1 MDIAV
6 LMPVFAMA
14 GLSFIVWLRLYQTR
28 LAEMKSKRIHPQ
40 RVASSSGM
48 AQLVEDSR
56 AADNFRNLFELPVLF
71 YVAVLMA
78 AVSGIATD
86 LFLALAWTFVVL
98 RIVHSVIHCT
108 YNRVMHRF
116 TAYLLSSLVL
126 WAIWV
131 FLALHLLAQ

>member
-6 LMPVFAMA
+6 LKPVFAMA
-14 GLSFIVWLRLYQTR
+14 VLSFIVWLRLYQTR

-78 AVSGIATD
+78 AVTGVASG

-131 FLALHLLAQ
+131 FLALHSLAQ

>member
-71 YVAVLMA
+71 YEAVLMA

>member
-1 MDIAV
+1 MDAAI

-78 AVSGIATD
+78 AFTGVATG
-86 LFLALAWTFVVL
+86 LFFAFAWSFVVL
-98 RIVHSVIHCT
+98 RVVHSVIHCT

-131 FLALHLLAQ
+131 YLALHLLAQ

>member
-6 LMPVFAMA
+6 LKPVFAMA

-56 AADNFRNLFELPVLF
+56 ASDNFRNLFELPVLF
-71 YVAVLMA
+71 YAAMLMA
-78 AVSGIATD
+78 AVTGVATD
-86 LFLALAWTFVVL
+86 LFLALGWTFVVL
-98 RIVHSVIHCT
+98 RMVHSFIHCT

-116 TAYLLSSLVL
+116 AAYLLSSLVL
-126 WAIWV
+126 WAIWMY
-131 FLALHLLAQ
+131 LALHLLAR